1 MKRFYRLAFLLV
13 LLCYSLVSNAQ
24 NDVASF
30 SLMRLSPYVNYY
42 NPGIR
47 VPYNGV
53 FGLGI
58 SNFNVSVNNSSIRYN
73 NIFSPDAAGGLIIDG
88 KKLVNSLKE
97 EGNYVGANFNLDI
110 INIGARFGKLFFN
123 IDWRMKMENT
133 LSYSKDFVGLF
144 VYGNGHYMGADNPCK
159 FNLGF
164 ETSLYSELGVAVQ
177 YDVNKQL
184 TVGVRPKILF
194 GLENVSINNND
205 TKIYTDPD
213 TYAITADANLSM
225 KAASLVSMGDVYT
238 INDVLNIVD
247 YENIMSGIGRISNNV
262 GFGLDF
268 GASYLINRHFG
279 VALGV
284 YDLGFVKWNET
295 LEKTKTSQNVVIND
309 ALVSDITDIS
319 SMELDYTTMIDRV
332 IQGVWGNDSLTT
344 GGSYK
349 TSLKTKI
356 SLQGYYEL
364 NPMLRVTAIGQMYYF
379 NKKMRPSLTLAYS
392 GSFVN
397 VIDLMAN
404 VTMSKYFGSKV
415 GLGLGIHLGP
425 INLYATADNVLM
437 LGKVSASAM
446 EALTSWNSAGF
457 RVGLVLSFGK
467 YQGAKYR
474 VEE

>member
-1 MKRFYRLAFLLV
+1 MKRIYRLAFLLV
-13 LLCYSLVSNAQ
+13 LLCYSWVSNAQ

-47 VPYNGV
+47 VPYKGV

-73 NIFSPDAAGGLIIDG
+73 NIFSPDAAGGVIIDG

-97 EGNYVGANFNLDI
+97 EGNYVGANFNLDL

-144 VYGNGHYMGADNPCK
+144 VYGNGHYMGADNPCQ
-159 FNLGF
+159 FNIGF
-164 ETSLYSELGVAVQ
+164 ESMLYSELGVGVQ
-177 YDVNKQL
+177 YDVNNQL

-205 TKIYTDPD
+205 TKIYTDPES
-213 TYAITADANLSM
+213 YAITADANLSM
-225 KAASLVSMGDVYT
+225 RASSVFMGEINT
-238 INDVLNIVD
+238 INDVVNIVD
-247 YENIMSGIGRISNNV
+247 SENIMGGIGRISSNV
-262 GFGLDF
+262 GFGVDF

-284 YDLGFVKWNET
+284 YDLGFVKWNES
-295 LEKTKTSQNVVIND
+295 LEKTQTSQNVVIND
-309 ALVSDITDIS
+309 ALVTDLTDIS
-319 SMELDYTTMIDRV
+319 SMELDYNTMVDRV
-332 IQGVWGNDSLTT
+332 IEGVWGDDSLTK

-392 GSFVN
+392 GSF
-397 VIDLMAN
+397 IKLFDLMAN

-425 INLYATADNVLM
+425 VNLYATADNVLM
-437 LGKVSASAM
+437 LGKVSASTM

-457 RVGLVLSFGK
+457 RVGLVFSFGK
-467 YQGAKYR
+467 YQEAKYR
-474 VEE
+474 LEE